1 MRLLTLKKK
10 EDKKLKYKLFI
21 FLFVLITS
29 ILFLSAFKIM
39 AQTSTSTN
47 EQISI
52 HNAHAYPNPF
62 DNEKKIAK
70 IKFKIYVKKAISDV
84 SIAVI
89 VYDFNGKK
97 TWTKRKNVD
106 KLYPGYNTEEVLWGG
121 DNDMGEKVAN
131 GIYYA
136 KIIVEGSNTKV
147 KVIKILVK

>member
-1 MRLLTLKKK
+1 M
-10 EDKKLKYKLFI
+10 KYKLFI

-62 DNEKKIAK
+62 NNEKEVAK
-70 IKFKIYVKKAISDV
+70 IKFEIYVKKTINNV
-84 SIAVI
+84 SIAVV

-97 TWTKRKNVD
+97 TWTKKENVG
-106 KLYPGYNTEEVLWGG
+106 KLDPGYTTREILWGG

-136 KIIVEGSNTKV
+136 KIIVEASNTKV

>member
-1 MRLLTLKKK
+1 M
-10 EDKKLKYKLFI
+10 KYKLFI

-29 ILFLSAFKIM
+29 ILFLSPFEIM

-62 DNEKKIAK
+62 NNEKEVAK
-70 IKFKIYVKKAISDV
+70 IKFEIYVKKAIDDV
-84 SIAVI
+84 SIAVV

-97 TWTKRKNVD
+97 TWTKRINKPS
-106 KLYPGYNTEEVLWGG
+106 LSSGYNTIKVLWGG

-131 GIYYA
+131 GIYYT
-136 KIIVEGSNTKV
+136 KIIVEASNTKV